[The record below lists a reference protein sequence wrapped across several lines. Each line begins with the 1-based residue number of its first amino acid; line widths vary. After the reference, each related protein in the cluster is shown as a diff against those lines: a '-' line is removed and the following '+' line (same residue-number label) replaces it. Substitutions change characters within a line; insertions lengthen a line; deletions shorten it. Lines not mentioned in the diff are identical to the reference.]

1 MHAPLM
7 GTYNHTMDAK
17 GRMAFP
23 GKLREQLGVNFVIAS
38 VYGGKATIKEMDS
51 NGMRWTLELK
61 DLKAA

>member
-1 MHAPLM
+1 MNKNLKAGDTVRMTSAPSGYEWM
-7 GTYNHTMDAK
+7 
-17 GRMAFP
+17 
-23 GKLREQLGVNFVIAS
+23 LGVNFVIAS